1 MYSAGITL
9 NASSYKTLF
18 SSGAGNLCVPVKP
31 SAVIY
36 SQFSYVRGTAASSE
50 QITVPVDKVRILNTL
65 INQLVSMKKSNVSPN
80 QDFSEMT
87 EEQKDEL
94 IKTYEKQIQQTIS
107 LANQTGGYG
116 LSGVMLEAGTLL
128 SLNV

>member
-50 QITVPVDKVRILNTL
+50 QITVPIDKVRILNTL

-80 QDFSEMT
+80 QDFSGMT

>member
-50 QITVPVDKVRILNTL
+50 QITVPIDKVRILNTL

-107 LANQTGGYG
+107 LASQTGGYG

>member
-50 QITVPVDKVRILNTL
+50 QITVPIDKVRILNTL